1 MSDDFSP
8 HQRSWIGLIIVLGVA
23 VILCLCVIAFLASGQ
38 QDIFKRTNSN
48 PLPAGTIAP
57 AVAVDAGAEPPLEE
71 SSATEQ
77 PPVGATTWSVR
88 LPDAYTALIRYPVV
102 FEYATAEPQLP
113 SVQPGQAILVTFRPN
128 LSNPLNAWCAET
140 DALKHLQ
147 ELPGQYSVDP
157 ERIYLVTTG
166 LPGLAFATRHASH
179 FCGLLLQLTEDLVP
193 SSWDTLPLGNLNN
206 LPVVLDT
213 SRNPHPDPA
222 VQDLER
228 ALATATGCRPHV
240 PLHPL
245 APNAPLLPQ
254 LLSQLTLD
262 APSRHDHLSWQTDLL
277 ATGEAWWLRVE
288 EIATPGQPASFDAE
302 YLHGNAVAVAQ
313 ITITTQNLNAFAI
326 RRTWKDFAK
335 VRTFILT
342 VDGQR
347 VNLLIRPNTPE
358 WCVIWKHD
366 NGWQPT
372 TPPHDRPRKTIAC
385 EGPLVRVL
393 QEPHVI
399 VWGSADPDTAPLW
412 KKSAN
417 NLASRWQELTQQSAE
432 TLSDQEFI
440 SQGVTGMHLIL
451 LGSPRENLVTNG
463 LLDTHPDF
471 LRQIY
476 QQDSLSANVFTPDV
490 EEETSLCCLTLFPA
504 DFYTPGKLALVV
516 LADSPEFIE
525 KSWQPLFSPQA
536 LQCEFLLFHP
546 DETVPRASGWC
557 NSVWEVDD

>member
-1 MSDDFSP
+1 MSDDFSN
-8 HQRSWIGLIIVLGVA
+8 HQRSWIGLFIVLGVA

-38 QDIFKRTNSN
+38 QDIFKRSNSN
-48 PLPAGTIAP
+48 PPSAGAISPAIA
-57 AVAVDAGAEPPLEE
+57 ADVGAEPPLEE
-71 SSATEQ
+71 SSAIEH
-77 PPVGATTWSVR
+77 PPIDANTWSVR
-88 LPDAYTALIRYPVV
+88 LPDAYTSLIRYPVV

-113 SVQPGQAILVTFRPN
+113 SVQPGQTILVTFRPN
-128 LSNPLNAWCAET
+128 LSDPLNAWFAEN
-140 DALKHLQ
+140 DAVKCLE
-147 ELPGQYSVDP
+147 ELPGQYSIDA

-166 LPGLAFATRHASH
+166 LPGLTFATRHASH
-179 FCGLLLQLTEDLVP
+179 FCGLLLQLTEDLIP
-193 SSWDTLPLGNLNN
+193 FSWDTLPLANLNN
-206 LPVVLDT
+206 LPVILDT

-222 VQDLER
+222 VIDLEK
-228 ALATATGCRPHV
+228 ALITATGRRPHA

-245 APNAPLLPQ
+245 APNVPLLPQ
-254 LLSQLTLD
+254 LLAQLTLD
-262 APSRHDHLSWQTDLL
+262 APSHHNNISWQTDLL
-277 ATGEAWWLRVE
+277 ATGEAWWLRAE

-302 YLHGNAVAVAQ
+302 YHHGSAAAMAQ
-313 ITITTQNLNAFAI
+313 ITITTKNLSAFAI

-347 VNLLIRPNTPE
+347 VDLLIRPNSPE

-372 TPPHDRPRKTIAC
+372 SPPHDRPRKTIAC
-385 EGPLVRVL
+385 EGPLVRAL

-399 VWGSADPDTAPLW
+399 VWGATDPDTAPLW

-417 NLASRWQELTQQSAE
+417 DLASRWQELTQQSAE
-432 TLSDQEFI
+432 ILSDQEFI

-476 QQDSLSANVFTPDV
+476 QKDSLSANVFTPDA
-490 EEETSLCCLTLFPA
+490 ENETSLCCLTLFPA
-504 DFYTPGKLALVV
+504 DYYTPDKLALVI

-536 LQCEFLLFHP
+536 LQCDFLLFHP
-546 DETVPRASGWC
+546 DEPVPRATGWC
-557 NSVWEVDD
+557 NSAWEVDD